1 MGHRT
6 EQPTPRLTT
15 RGLALTLLLFSL
27 FVGSPTASAGNDSHA
42 LCSTLASAPLSIP
55 RDGSNEAWS
64 IDSGAWS
71 DPTIWSSGMVPDEN
85 TRVLVSHG
93 THVSIGGPESYSARS
108 LVIHGVFE
116 VVDTGTGAHP
126 DLTVDW
132 VHVNGEFPNGIPGT
146 PGGALF
152 RIGRPNDRFQSDSFT
167 LTLAGTDI
175 GDKLVEIK
183 RQANPG
189 EPAGMNN
196 RALMTVLDNDGFL
209 MTAMGG
215 RLEMYGQDKISFTK
229 LAETA
234 EAGQTEILVH
244 NVIERN
250 FSDGASDENGF
261 ITSAEDDGELNWTM
275 GDKIVVTSTDYDYRQ
290 FSRATITGISD
301 QGDGTSLLSLDQPL
315 SFRHFGEVETYLVPD
330 SDGTFTEKPLD
341 MRAEVAL
348 LSRNIVIQ
356 GLAGQDT
363 DIEPGDRA
371 LAEFMPRQHTPFTA
385 LDPEVQDTQVANG
398 IGGHIMIMGSAIRD
412 NVIDGVQLNLM
423 GQSSRRG
430 RYPIHWHIA
439 GDRGANPDQN
449 RSGDLLRN
457 SVVTN
462 SNNRGVVIHGTS
474 GVRVEGVT
482 LFDVHG
488 HGFFLEDAVEVDN
501 EFIAN
506 LAIAIHTVGGEDG
519 PFPNNNIFNP
529 CAGSLPCRLSDPV
542 LVDAFQNMNRG
553 FESNG
558 NPRQPRND
566 PFIVDTHDLF
576 QVFESRGAGSA
587 AFWITNPDNRFIGN
601 ISAGTFGAGFWY
613 ILPRMPIGE
622 SAYIM
627 ANTDWSDE
635 ENLNAAQRYL
645 RGFLKGDINPDG
657 YSPNELPTVFDYNTA
672 HSTPT
677 GFTIFRGEDIEGGA
691 VDPNHISPEGLTM
704 DDLGLTPN
712 NNAAGMYR
720 AAARTNNQN
729 LTITGY
735 RGWKARGAATYI
747 LYNGNLVF
755 EDAQIADSMMGIFA
769 PRVRAH
775 NSLLVGDSRG
785 NADHSL
791 PVSLMTFY
799 DRWNAIDG
807 SHVAGL
813 EREDAH
819 LYMFD
824 KQLVSA
830 QISDYVRGVTFE
842 DDGSRDSISI
852 GFGYSGPHWVT
863 HSWSRSILDVD
874 GSLTGHVGGGPGTV
888 LVPDIPFMVGNAP
901 EFTRPQGWGVYITPI
916 THARLNILVPRD
928 NFAGNN
934 PNRNWS
940 IRSPEGIQYDVFRG
954 VGFNT
959 PGHGQ
964 LQGTQFNIRS
974 RQQQPLNETYAIDF
988 SNADSRDGKIV
999 IMMDMDQENVPRP
1012 ESDFFGAA
1020 VLQITGAGSRVPSI
1034 GEQKGSEIDL
1044 RNASDTAY
1052 FWDLDQETLWLK
1064 VFVEDSPVI
1073 ELLQTVDDR
1082 IFRDQFREP

>member
-1 MGHRT
+1 MKKLGTLSRW
-6 EQPTPRLTT
+6 
-15 RGLALTLLLFSL
+15 LLLLSFAAITVFSNQL
-27 FVGSPTASAGNDSHA
+27 FASSPM
-42 LCSTLASAPLSIP
+42 STE
-55 RDGSNEAWS
+55 GAWS
-64 IDSGAWS
+64 IASGDWS
-71 DPTIWSSGMVPDEN
+71 DPTIWSGGMVPDEN
-85 TRVLVSHG
+85 TRTLISQG
-93 THVSIGGPESYSARS
+93 THVTMTGEGTSVVKA
-108 LVIHGVFE
+108 LVVHGVFE
-116 VVDTGTGAHP
+116 VIDSGSGSHRELIT
-126 DLTVDW
+126 DW
-132 VHVNGEFPNGIPGT
+132 IHVNALSNQVGGI
-146 PGGALF
+146 PGGALL
-152 RIGRPNDRFQSDSFT
+152 RIGSEDDRFRFDTFT
-167 LTLAGTDI
+167 LTLAGTEI
-175 GDKLVEIK
+175 GDKLVEMP
-183 RQANPG
+183 RAADPG
-189 EPAGMNN
+189 EPSGLNN
-196 RALMTVLDNDGFL
+196 RALMTMMDNDGFL
-209 MTAMGG
+209 MTARGG

-234 EAGQTEILVH
+234 EAGHTEILVH

-250 FSDGASDENGF
+250 FSDGASDKNGF
-261 ITSAEDDGELNWTM
+261 ITSAEDDGELNWTV
-275 GDKIVVTSTDYDYRQ
+275 GDKIVVTSTDYDYLQ
-290 FSRATITGISD
+290 FSRATISD
-301 QGDGTSLLSLDQPL
+301 IIDVGDGTSVLALDQPL
-315 SFRHFGEVETYLVPD
+315 SYRHFGEIETYQVPTPE
-330 SDGTFTEKPLD
+330 GGFTEKSLD

-356 GLAGQDT
+356 GLAEQDT

-398 IGGHIMIMGSAIRD
+398 IGGHIMIMGSPVRD

-439 GDRGANPDQN
+439 GDRGPDGQN

-457 SVVTN
+457 SLVTN

-501 EFIAN
+501 DFIAN

-519 PFPNNNIFNP
+519 TFPNNNIFNS
-529 CAGSLPCRLSDPV
+529 CAGSLPCRLSDPG
-542 LVDAFQNMNRG
+542 LVEAFQNMNRG
-553 FESNG
+553 LDDSG

-587 AFWITNPDNRFIGN
+587 AFWITNPNNRFIGN
-601 ISAGTFGAGFWY
+601 ISAGAFGTGFWY

-622 SAYIM
+622 SAHIM

-635 ENLNAAQRYL
+635 DSLSAAQLYL
-645 RGFLKGDINPDG
+645 RNFLKTEGTPDG
-657 YSPNELPTVFDYNTA
+657 YSPNELPTVFDYNTS
-672 HSTPT
+672 HSAPT

-691 VDPNHISPEGLTM
+691 VDPDYISPEGKTM
-704 DDLGLTPN
+704 EELGLTPN
-712 NNAAGMYR
+712 NNSAGMYR

-729 LTITGY
+729 LTFTGY

-769 PRVRAH
+769 PRVRVR

-785 NADHSL
+785 NSDHSL

-799 DRWNAIDG
+799 DRWNAIEG
-807 SHVAGL
+807 SHFAGL
-813 EREDAH
+813 HRADAH

-830 QISDYVRGVTFE
+830 QISDYVTGVTFE
-842 DDGSRDSISI
+842 DDGSPESVSI
-852 GFGYSGPHWVT
+852 GFGYSGPHWVP
-863 HSWSRSILDVD
+863 HSWSRSILDID

-888 LVPDIPFMVGNAP
+888 LVPDIPFMVGNSP
-901 EFTRPQGWGVYITPI
+901 EFTKPQGWGVYLTPV
-916 THARLNILVPRD
+916 THARLNILVPPA

-940 IRSPEGIQYDVFRG
+940 LTSPEGVNYRVFRG

-974 RQQQPLNETYAIDF
+974 RQEQPLNGTYAIDF
-988 SNADSRDGKIV
+988 SDADSRNGKIV
-999 IMMDMDQENVPRP
+999 IMMDMDQDNVPRP
-1012 ESDFFGAA
+1012 DSDFDGAT
-1020 VLQITGAGSRVPSI
+1020 VIKVIGAGYRLPSL
-1034 GEQKGSEIDL
+1034 GRPQASEAAL
-1044 RNASDTAY
+1044 RNATETAF
-1052 FWDLDQETLWLK
+1052 FWDENEQALFLNI
-1064 VFVEDSPVI
+1064 FVRESPIIDLVQVPGDLIYQDRFED
-1073 ELLQTVDDR
+1073 
-1082 IFRDQFREP
+1082 

>member
-1 MGHRT
+1 MKQSSRFS
-6 EQPTPRLTT
+6 RWLIVLSV
-15 RGLALTLLLFSL
+15 LAVSVSSSQTNASSL
-27 FVGSPTASAGNDSHA
+27 M
-42 LCSTLASAPLSIP
+42 STQ
-55 RDGSNEAWS
+55 EAWS
-64 IDSGAWS
+64 VASGDWS
-71 DPTIWSSGMVPDEN
+71 DPSIWNNGEVPDGN
-85 TRVLVSHG
+85 TRTLISQG
-93 THVSIGGPESYSARS
+93 THVTLGSAGSYAAKS
-108 LVIHGVFE
+108 LVVHGVIE
-116 VVDTGTGAHP
+116 VLDSGVGLHTE
-126 DLTVDW
+126 LTVDW
-132 VHVNGEFPNGIPGT
+132 MHVNAFSNQVGGI

-152 RIGRPNDRFQSDSFT
+152 RIGSEDDRFRFDQFT

-175 GDKLVEIK
+175 GDKLVEMP
-183 RQANPG
+183 REANPG
-189 EPAGMNN
+189 EASGLNN
-196 RALMTVLDNDGFL
+196 RALMTVGNNDGFL
-209 MTAMGG
+209 MTARGG
-215 RLEMYGQDKISFTK
+215 RLELYGEDKISFTK

-234 EAGQTEILVH
+234 EAGDSEIIVH

-250 FSDGASDENGF
+250 YSDGASDADGF
-261 ITSAEDDGELNWTM
+261 ITSAEDDGAMNWSV
-275 GDKIVVTSTDYDYRQ
+275 GDRIVVTSTDYNYQ
-290 FSRATITGISD
+290 NYSLATIDGMID
-301 QGDGTSLLSLDQPL
+301 IGDGTSLLELDRPL
-315 SFRHFGEVETYLVPD
+315 EHRHNGEIELYQVPD
-330 SDGTFTEKPLD
+330 QDGNVTEKTLD
-341 MRAEVAL
+341 LRAEVAL
-348 LSRNIVIQ
+348 LNRNIVIQ
-356 GLAGQDT
+356 GLAEQDT

-371 LAEFMPRQHTPFTA
+371 LAQFMPRQHTPFTA

-398 IGGHIMIMGSAIRD
+398 IGGHIMIMGSPVRD

-423 GQSSRRG
+423 GQASRRG

-439 GDRGANPDQN
+439 GDRGADPDQN

-462 SNNRGVVIHGTS
+462 SNNRGVVLHGTS

-488 HGFFLEDAVEVDN
+488 HGFFLEDGVEVDN

-506 LAIAIHTVGGEDG
+506 LAIGIHTVGGEDG
-519 PFPNNNIFNP
+519 PFPNNNIFDS

-542 LVDAFQNMNRG
+542 LVEAFQNMNRG
-553 FESNG
+553 LDDNS
-558 NPRQPRND
+558 NPRLPRND

-587 AFWITNPDNRFIGN
+587 AFWITNPDNRLIGN
-601 ISAGTFGAGFWY
+601 ISAGAFGTGFWY

-622 SAYIM
+622 SAHIM

-635 ENLNAAQRYL
+635 DSLNAAQLYL
-645 RGFLKGDINPDG
+645 RNFLKSDLNPDG
-657 YSPNELPTVFDYNTA
+657 YSPNELPTVFDYNTS
-672 HSTPT
+672 HSAPT
-677 GFTIFRGEDIEGGA
+677 GLTIFRGEDIEGGA
-691 VDPNHISPEGLTM
+691 VDPNHISPEGKTM
-704 DDLGLTPN
+704 EELGLTPN
-712 NNAAGMYR
+712 NPSAGMYR
-720 AAARTNNQN
+720 AAARTNNQS
-729 LTITGY
+729 LTFTGY

-769 PRVRAH
+769 PRVRAR

-813 EREDAH
+813 QREDAH

-830 QISDYVRGVTFE
+830 QISDYVTGVSFE

-863 HSWSRSILDVD
+863 HSWSRSILDID

-888 LVPDIPFMVGNAP
+888 LVPDIPFMVGNGP
-901 EFTRPQGWGVYITPI
+901 EFIQPHGWGVYITPI
-916 THARLNILVPRD
+916 THARLNILVPRE

-940 IRSPEGIQYDVFRG
+940 ITSPQGVHYDVFRG

-988 SNADSRDGKIV
+988 SDADSRNGKIV
-999 IMMDMDQENVPRP
+999 IMMDMDQDNVPRP
-1012 ESDFFGAA
+1012 VSDFQGAT
-1020 VLQITGAGSRVPSI
+1020 VLRITGAGYRVPST
-1034 GEQKGSEIDL
+1034 GQPQATEAAL
-1044 RNASDTAY
+1044 RNASETAY
-1052 FWDLDQETLWLK
+1052 FWDEDEQALLLK

-1073 ELLQTVDDR
+1073 ELVPSVGELIHRDR
-1082 IFRDQFREP
+1082 FEG

>member
-1 MGHRT
+1 M
-6 EQPTPRLTT
+6 RL
-15 RGLALTLLLFSL
+15 RSDHPLNQLASYGLGLALLLLTML
-27 FVGSPTASAGNDSHA
+27 VGFQTAHAADDQHA
-42 LCSTLASAPLSIP
+42 LCSTLATAPHSLA
-55 RDGSNEAWS
+55 RDSSNEAWS

-71 DPTIWSSGMVPDEN
+71 DPSIWSSGIVPDEN

-93 THVSIGGPESYSARS
+93 THVTMGGAETFSARS
-108 LVIHGVFE
+108 LVVHGVFE

-126 DLTVDW
+126 ELTVDW
-132 VHVNGEFPNGIPGT
+132 VHVNGEAQNGVPGT

-152 RIGRPNDRFQSDSFT
+152 RIGRPNDRFRFDSFT

-175 GDKLVEIK
+175 GDKFVEIK

-189 EPAGMNN
+189 EPSGMNN

-215 RLEMYGQDKISFTK
+215 RLEMYGQDKLSFTK

-234 EAGQTEILVH
+234 EAGQTDIIVH

-261 ITSAEDDGELNWTM
+261 ITSAEDDGELNWTE
-275 GDKIVVTSTDYDYRQ
+275 GDQIVVTSTDYDYRQ
-290 FSRATITGISD
+290 FSRATITGIAD
-301 QGDGTSLLSLDQPL
+301 QGDGTSVLSLDQPL
-315 SFRHFGEVETYLVPD
+315 PYRHFGEVETYQAPN
-330 SDGTFTEKPLD
+330 SDGTFTEMPLD

-348 LSRNIVIQ
+348 LNRNIVIQ
-356 GLAGQDT
+356 GLAEQDT

-385 LDPEVQDTQVANG
+385 LDPDIQDTQVANG
-398 IGGHIMIMGSAIRD
+398 IGGHIMIMGSPIRD

-449 RSGDLLRN
+449 RSGDLMRN

-462 SNNRGVVIHGTS
+462 SNNRGVVLHGTS

-506 LAIAIHTVGGEDG
+506 LAIAIHTVGGD
-519 PFPNNNIFNP
+519 PDIDIFNS

-542 LVDAFQNMNRG
+542 LAEAFQEMNRG
-553 FESNG
+553 FESG
-558 NPRQPRND
+558 GTPRQPAND

-601 ISAGTFGAGFWY
+601 ISAGAFGSGFWY

-622 SAYIM
+622 SAHIM

-635 ENLNAAQRYL
+635 DGLNAGQQYL
-645 RGFLKGDINPDG
+645 RNFLKGDENPHG
-657 YSPNELPTVFDYNTA
+657 YSPNELPTVFDYNTS
-672 HSTPT
+672 HSAPT

-691 VDPNHISPEGLTM
+691 VDPDHISPEGLTM
-704 DDLGLTPN
+704 DELGLTPN
-712 NNAAGMYR
+712 NPSAGMYR

-729 LTITGY
+729 LTFTGY

-769 PRVRAH
+769 PRVRAR

-785 NADHSL
+785 NADHTL

-799 DRWNAIDG
+799 DRWNAIDN

-813 EREDAH
+813 QREDAH

-830 QISDYVRGVTFE
+830 QISDYVTGVTFD
-842 DDGSRDSISI
+842 DDGSRDSVSI

-863 HSWSRSILDVD
+863 HSWSRSILDAD

-888 LVPDIPFMVGNAP
+888 LVPDIPFMVGNEP
-901 EFTRPQGWGVYITPI
+901 EFTQPQGWGVYITPI
-916 THARLNILVPRD
+916 THARIFILVPRE

-934 PNRNWS
+934 PNRNWT
-940 IRSPEGIQYDVFRG
+940 ITSPEGVIYNVFRG

-974 RQQQPLNETYAIDF
+974 RQDQPLDETYAIDF
-988 SNADSRDGKIV
+988 SEADSKDGKIV
-999 IMMDMDQENVPRP
+999 ILMDMDQDNVPRP
-1012 ESDFFGAA
+1012 ESDFQGAT
-1020 VLQITGAGSRVPSI
+1020 VLKITGAGARVPSI
-1034 GEQKGSEIDL
+1034 GTQKASEIGL
-1044 RNASDTAY
+1044 CNASDTAY
-1052 FWDLDQETLWLK
+1052 FWDADQETLWLK
-1064 VFVEDSPVI
+1064 VFVEENPVI
-1073 ELLQTVDDR
+1073 ELLKAEDVFIFSDR
-1082 IFRDQFREP
+1082 FSEP

>member
-1 MGHRT
+1 MNQGANISRWIMV
-6 EQPTPRLTT
+6 L
-15 RGLALTLLLFSL
+15 
-27 FVGSPTASAGNDSHA
+27 
-42 LCSTLASAPLSIP
+42 STLAFAVLSNSIHASGSMSAE
-55 RDGSNEAWS
+55 EAWS
-64 IDSGAWS
+64 VASGHWS
-71 DPTIWSSGMVPDEN
+71 DPTIWSSGTVPGEN
-85 TRVLVSHG
+85 TRVLVAHG
-93 THVSIGGPESYSARS
+93 THVTMSGAQAWRARS

-116 VVDTGTGAHP
+116 VVDTGSGAHP
-126 DLTVDW
+126 ELTVDW
-132 VHVNGEFPNGIPGT
+132 VHVNGEFPNGVPGT
-146 PGGALF
+146 PGGAVF
-152 RIGRPNDRFQSDSFT
+152 RIGGPNDRFRFDSFT

-175 GDKLVEIK
+175 GDKLVEI
-183 RQANPG
+183 RREANPG
-189 EPAGMNN
+189 EASGMNN
-196 RALMTVLDNDGFL
+196 RALMTVPDNDGFL

-229 LAETA
+229 LAATA

-244 NVIERN
+244 NIIERN

-261 ITSAEDDGELNWTM
+261 ITSVEDDGELNWTV

-290 FSRATITGISD
+290 FSRASIAGIIET
-301 QGDGTSLLSLDQPL
+301 GDGTSVLELDQPL
-315 SFRHFGEVETYLVPD
+315 AHRHYGEIETYQVPNP
-330 SDGTFTEKPLD
+330 DGSFTEKPLD

-356 GLAGQDT
+356 GLAEQDT
-363 DIEPGDRA
+363 DIEPGDRV
-371 LAEFMPRQHTPFTA
+371 LAEFMPRKHTPFTA
-385 LDPEVQDTQVANG
+385 LNPEVQDTQVANG
-398 IGGHIMIMGSAIRD
+398 IGGHIMIMGSPIRD

-439 GDRGANPDQN
+439 GDRGANPEQN

-519 PFPNNNIFNP
+519 SFPNNNIFNS
-529 CAGSLPCRLSDPV
+529 CAGSLPCRLSDTV
-542 LVDAFQNMNRG
+542 LVEAFQNMNRG
-553 FESNG
+553 LDSNG

-601 ISAGTFGAGFWY
+601 ISAGAFGTGFWY

-622 SAYIM
+622 SAHIM

-635 ENLNAAQRYL
+635 ESLNAAQLYL
-645 RGFLKGDINPDG
+645 RNFLKTEETPDG
-657 YSPNELPTVFDYNTA
+657 YSPNELPTVFDYNTS
-672 HSTPT
+672 HSAPT

-691 VDPNHISPEGLTM
+691 VDPDHISPEGKTM
-704 DDLGLTPN
+704 EELGLTPN
-712 NNAAGMYR
+712 NNSPGMYR

-729 LTITGY
+729 LTFTGY

-747 LYNGNLVF
+747 LYNGNLAF

-769 PRVRAH
+769 PRVRVR

-799 DRWNAIDG
+799 DRWNAIEG

-813 EREDAH
+813 HRADAH

-830 QISDYVRGVTFE
+830 QISDYVTDVTFE
-842 DDGSRDSISI
+842 DDRSRESVSI
-852 GFGYSGPHWVT
+852 GFGYSGPHWVP
-863 HSWSRSILDVD
+863 HSWSRSILDID

-888 LVPDIPFMVGNAP
+888 LVPDIPFMVGNSP
-901 EFTRPQGWGVYITPI
+901 EFTKPQGWGVYLTSV
-916 THARLNILVPRD
+916 THARLNILVPPA

-934 PNRNWS
+934 PDRNWS
-940 IRSPEGIQYDVFRG
+940 LTSPEGVNYRVFRG

-974 RQQQPLNETYAIDF
+974 RQEQPLNETYAIDF
-988 SNADSRDGKIV
+988 SDADSRNGKIV
-999 IMMDMDQENVPRP
+999 IMMDMDQDNVPRP
-1012 ESDFFGAA
+1012 DSDFDGAT
-1020 VLQITGAGSRVPSI
+1020 VIKVIGAGYRLPSL
-1034 GEQKGSEIDL
+1034 GRPQASEAAL
-1044 RNASDTAY
+1044 RNATETAF
-1052 FWDLDQETLWLK
+1052 FWDENEQALFLNI
-1064 VFVEDSPVI
+1064 FVRESPIIDLVQVPGDLIYQDRFED
-1073 ELLQTVDDR
+1073 
-1082 IFRDQFREP
+1082 